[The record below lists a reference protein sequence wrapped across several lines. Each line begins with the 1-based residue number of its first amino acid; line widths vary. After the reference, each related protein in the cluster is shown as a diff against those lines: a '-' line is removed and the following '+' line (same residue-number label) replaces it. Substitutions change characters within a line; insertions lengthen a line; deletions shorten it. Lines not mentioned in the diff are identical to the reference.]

1 MCDTCF
7 RQKNILFHLMMS
19 RLLYYLVI
27 KPLSWLPLNVLYV
40 LSDFFYLV
48 LYKGFKYRQKV
59 VRNNLV
65 NSFPGKSIK
74 EIIKIE
80 QKFYSHFCD
89 LIVESIRLFSISE
102 KELGQRCKLLNPEIL
117 DQFYDRGKSLI
128 IVAGHYNNWEMTAT
142 IMGTQVKHHMIGIYT
157 PMSNKFFDRKF
168 LKSRERF
175 GLEMVANKLVKE
187 GFENNKERLTAVLFA
202 TDQSPTY
209 SKRVHWTRFLNQPT
223 SVFLGAERFAR
234 EYDFPVLYGHV
245 SKIKRGYYET
255 EIVILENDPAQTFD
269 GVITEK
275 HTARLEKQIKETPQY
290 WLWTHK
296 RWKRKMQ
303 ESDKLYQ
310 AL

>member
-1 MCDTCF
+1 MV
-7 RQKNILFHLMMS
+7 S
-19 RLLYYLVI
+19 RLLYYVI
-27 KPLSWLPLNVLYV
+27 LKPLSWLPLKLLYV

-65 NSFPGKSIK
+65 NSFPGKSIE

-102 KELGQRCKLLNPEIL
+102 KELGQRCKILNPEIL

-128 IVAGHYNNWEMTAT
+128 IVAGHYNNWEMTAA
-142 IMGTQVKHHMIGIYT
+142 IMGTQVKHQMIGIYT

-175 GLEMVANKLVKE
+175 GLKMVANKLVKE
-187 GFENNKERLTAVLFA
+187 GFEDNKERLTATLFA
-202 TDQSPTY
+202 TDQSPTH
-209 SKRVHWTRFLNQPT
+209 SKRVHWTSFLNQFT
-223 SVFLGAERFAR
+223 AVFLGAERFAR

-245 SKIKRGYYET
+245 NKIRRGYYET
-255 EIVILENDPAQTFD
+255 EVVVLENDPIQTPE
-269 GVITEK
+269 GEITEM
-275 HTARLEKQIKETPQY
+275 HTSRLEKQIKGTPQY

-296 RWKRKMQ
+296 RWKRKMK

-310 AL
+310 VL

>member
-1 MCDTCF
+1 MV
-7 RQKNILFHLMMS
+7 S
-19 RLLYYLVI
+19 RLLYYMIL
-27 KPLSWLPLNVLYV
+27 KPLSWLPLKFLYV

-65 NSFPGKSIK
+65 NSFPGKSME

-102 KELGQRCKLLNPEIL
+102 KELGQRCKLLNPGIL

-128 IVAGHYNNWEMTAT
+128 IVAGHYNNWEMNAA
-142 IMGTQVKHHMIGIYT
+142 IMSTQVKHHVIGIYT
-157 PMSNKFFDRKF
+157 PMSNKFFDGKF

-175 GLEMVANKLVKE
+175 GLEMIANKLVKE
-187 GFENNKERLTAVLFA
+187 GFENNKERLTLTLFA

-209 SKRVHWTRFLNQPT
+209 SKRVHWTSFLNQFTP
-223 SVFLGAERFAR
+223 VFLGAERFAR

-245 SKIKRGYYET
+245 NKNKRGYYET
-255 EIVILENDPAQTFD
+255 ELVILENDPAQTPD
-269 GVITEK
+269 GEITEK
-275 HTARLEKQIKETPQY
+275 HTGRLERQIEETPQY

-296 RWKRKMQ
+296 RWKRKMK
-303 ESDKLYQ
+303 ESDKPYQ

>member
-1 MCDTCF
+1 
-7 RQKNILFHLMMS
+7 MMS

-48 LYKGFKYRQKV
+48 LYKGFKYRQVV
-59 VRNNLV
+59 VRDNLM

-74 EIIKIE
+74 EIKEIE
-80 QKFYSHFCD
+80 RKFYSHFCD

-102 KELGQRCKLLNPEIL
+102 KELGQRCKILNPELL

-128 IVAGHYNNWEMTAT
+128 IVAGHYNNWEMTAA
-142 IMGTQVKHHMIGIYT
+142 IMGTQVKHHMLGIYT
-157 PMSNKFFDRKF
+157 PMSNKFFDGKF

-175 GLEMVANKLVKE
+175 GLKMVANKLVKE
-187 GFENNKERLTAVLFA
+187 EFENNKERLTATLFA

-245 SKIKRGYYET
+245 NKVKRGYYET
-255 EIVILENDPAQTFD
+255 EIVILENDPARTPD
-269 GVITEK
+269 GEITEM
-275 HTARLEKQIKETPQY
+275 HTNRLEKQIEETPQY

>member
-1 MCDTCF
+1 M
-7 RQKNILFHLMMS
+7 
-19 RLLYYLVI
+19 
-27 KPLSWLPLNVLYV
+27 
-40 LSDFFYLV
+40 
-48 LYKGFKYRQKV
+48 
-59 VRNNLV
+59 
-65 NSFPGKSIK
+65 NSFPGKSIE

-102 KELGQRCKLLNPEIL
+102 KELSQRCKILNPEIL

-128 IVAGHYNNWEMTAT
+128 IVAGHYNNWEMTAA
-142 IMGTQVKHHMIGIYT
+142 IMGTQVKHHLLGIYT

-175 GLEMVANKLVKE
+175 GLEMVANKLVRE
-187 GFENNKERLTAVLFA
+187 GFENNKERLTATLFA

-209 SKRVHWTRFLNQPT
+209 SKRVHWTRFLNQLTP
-223 SVFLGAERFAR
+223 VFLGAERFAR

-245 SKIKRGYYET
+245 NKIKRGYYET
-255 EIVILENDPAQTFD
+255 EVVILENDPARTSE
-269 GVITEK
+269 GEITEK
-275 HTARLEKQIKETPQY
+275 HTGWLEKQIKETPQY